1 MSPSVNDLDFLEAL
15 IETPDPPKGTRTRKP
30 KDTRDMESWFKK
42 DHINNRC
49 LDCGAINSC
58 EKGYTSDT
66 DKNATFPSRC
76 MECESTN
83 VQMTGICSQ
92 GENCLGILMQ
102 DKGPERVTAIVNSV
116 EMCRWDFLDGLAHV
130 TE

>member
-1 MSPSVNDLDFLEAL
+1 MASAPLNDLDFLEAL

-30 KDTRDMESWFKK
+30 KDTRDQDSWFKK

-49 LDCGAINSC
+49 LDCGAINCC
-58 EKGYTSDT
+58 EKGYSGSDP
-66 DKNATFPSRC
+66 DYEFPNRC

-83 VQMTGICSQ
+83 VQMTGVCSQ

-102 DKGPERVTAIVNSV
+102 DKGPERVTAIVNGV
-116 EMCRWDFLDGLAHV
+116 EMCRWDFLDGLAKV
-130 TE
+130 DE